1 MLRLK
6 PALTYAQQIERLKNA
21 HNLLIADDADALE
34 ILKKVNYYRLSAYGI
49 GLFQENDKE
58 KYVDGTSLEHLYR
71 LHEFD
76 SVFRNKLIHVIEQI
90 EIQLRAQLSNFI
102 ALKYGPEGYVDETH
116 FEYKKLKNGKSVHAM
131 LMENFLKE
139 QECQKNVPFV
149 KHHINKYDG
158 HFPMWA
164 AIELFTFGNLSS
176 LYSIMVLDDRK
187 EIARLYNTDPKYLGS
202 WILALVELRNICA
215 HYGRLYNM
223 PLKQTPRL
231 YSEHQ
236 KYRVGTLN
244 KIFPA
249 LLSIKRMLNSD
260 ERWDSFEIQLEKL
273 IDNYSDIIQLP
284 CMGFPEE
291 WKDVLSRK

>member
-139 QECQKNVPFV
+139 QERQKNVPFV

>member
-21 HNLLIADDADALE
+21 HNLLITDDADALE

-139 QECQKNVPFV
+139 QERQKNVPFV
-149 KHHINKYDG
+149 KHHMNKYDG

-164 AIELFTFGNLSS
+164 AVELFTFGNLSS

-260 ERWDSFEIQLEKL
+260 ERWYSFEIQLEKL
-273 IDNYSDIIQLP
+273 IDNYSDILQLP